1 MIRNYFKTAW
11 RNIVR
16 NKAFSVIKILGLG
29 IGLAVCMLI
38 FLYTKDELSYDRFH
52 KNKARIFRVIQTL
65 QAGDNPPQTIGITTD
80 IIGEAFSREIPEIQ
94 QYVRINGITVTLK
107 KKNNDVITEQGMH
120 VDDNFFK
127 VFTFQINEGN
137 KATAPTERLRTL
149 PVFVCA
155 GFQKPRRFWD
165 GCLCH
170 PRHQPERRVR
180 DRAEAS
186 SQGGRAFRA
195 GHLYDCE

>member
-107 KKNNDVITEQGMH
+107 KKNNDVITEQGML

-127 VFTFQINEGN
+127 VF
-137 KATAPTERLRTL
+137 K
-149 PVFVCA
+149 
-155 GFQKPRRFWD
+155 
-165 GCLCH
+165 
-170 PRHQPERRVR
+170 
-180 DRAEAS
+180 
-186 SQGGRAFRA
+186 
-195 GHLYDCE
+195 